1 MPTDRVLIFREKAFP
16 AYFGDDGSVDVASVL
31 SARSR
36 RVESLGA
43 AEMAAALAAGTG
55 GLAVFATGSFAPL
68 DAWPALL
75 DHLRAGGHLL
85 WLGGPPLETALAR
98 RERGRFTR
106 EGPDGALRDAL
117 GIAAVADVPAEAIA
131 RYALPAEGGE
141 NPFDAAALA
150 ALPVEASSS
159 LVIRS
164 RNPGQSGGERVL
176 AVRAL
181 AHGIG
186 FDGLVRSAPIVTLD
200 RLSGEGAGS
209 RAVFVTFSGRRLA
222 PLVPILPAL
231 ADHALRG
238 ASELWVEPELAT
250 YYSGEKPAVRIAW
263 RTPGRSKAV
272 RLKIRVQRD
281 ERGEPLA
288 TAEATARSGV
298 VTPGAAEFRVSL
310 PFEAAPGL
318 YRVFA
323 DVEDEGGSPLGSL
336 RTGFFG
342 FDEELLA
349 RQTRLRADGRYFFGA
364 EPEVVP
370 LLGATYHDLEWGES
384 FFLHPNP
391 DRWERDFAD
400 LRAIG
405 LNTVRTGLRSGW
417 ADVMGEDQ
425 MFREESLRAFDAFF
439 HAAAAH
445 GLQVIFSLFSVSPD
459 AWGAGHPYLS
469 QVRIACQRTFVEVV
483 SRRFRDH
490 KHVSFDLVEA
500 PAYASRRRPCG
511 EAAPYGDA
519 EERDAWAKFLESR
532 HGDPASAARA
542 WGATSFA
549 TPPDFSA
556 SAPPGRASR
565 RSAGE
570 ASDFRFFAQEAFS
583 SWADAMAGAMRK
595 KGRHLVTVSQSPAE
609 VTGRPAPAFFHPAL
623 DFTVAEAPGDAE
635 DLLFDILAARMPQ
648 KPCLVGDPACPAA
661 AFADERPAPRG
672 EGAARDRLERK
683 TVLALVAASAGV
695 VDGEWHAD
703 PSTKG
708 RLFGPVR
715 SDGSCAP
722 EVEVYSS
729 AAKFLRTV
737 APFVGEPR
745 PEDVFVVLSHS
756 AIFGRRDGAA
766 ALVSARRAIRAFQ
779 QQTGREAALVPEG
792 RVKDV
797 GRRRLFV
804 LPSVGRLSEDAWKML
819 LRSVRGGSRLLV
831 SGPFGRDEY
840 GTDRSR
846 LAAFD
851 IDSAPEPVAREE
863 LFRLGR
869 RPLAL
874 RYDDGARDLAEKDVV
889 ARRGRAARRRGDLL
903 EFDHGLGKI
912 LYSTLPFEANGSR
925 SALGALYE
933 FACRWAGVET
943 VYRVK
948 ERDPGVLVR
957 AVAYGRSRLYGIVSE
972 TSEVRA
978 VEILDR
984 TAGARVRTFIEP
996 GRANLILVRDSGEI
1010 IKMREA

>member
-16 AYFGDDGSVDVASVL
+16 AFFGDDGAVDLASVL
-31 SARSR
+31 AAKSR
-36 RVESLGA
+36 RPEPLPVG
-43 AEMAAALAAGTG
+43 EMAAALASGTG
-55 GLAVFATGSFAPL
+55 GLAVFATGSFAPFDL
-68 DAWPALL
+68 WPAFL
-75 DHLRAGGHLL
+75 DHVRAGGHLL
-85 WLGGPPLETALAR
+85 WLGGPPAETALAR

-106 EGPDGALRDAL
+106 EGPDGALREAL
-117 GIAAVADVPAEAIA
+117 GIAAVASVPAERIA

-150 ALPVEASSS
+150 ALPVEPSFS

-164 RNPGQSGGERVL
+164 NRDGAR
-176 AVRAL
+176 VRAIRPL

-186 FDGLVRSAPIVTLD
+186 FDGLVRSAPIVTID
-200 RLSGEGAGS
+200 RLEGEGAGG
-209 RAVFVTFSGRRLA
+209 RMVFVTLAGRRLA
-222 PLVPILPAL
+222 PLVPILPLL

-250 YYSGEKPAVRIAW
+250 YYAGEKPAVRVAW
-263 RTPGRSKAV
+263 RTPGRSKEV
-272 RLKIRVQRD
+272 RLRIRVQRD

-288 TAEATARSGV
+288 AAEATARSGV
-298 VTPGAAEFRVSL
+298 SSPGASDFRVTL

-323 DVEDEGGSPLGSL
+323 DVEDAGGSPLGSL

-349 RQTRLRADGRYFFGA
+349 RQTRLRADGRYFYGA
-364 EPEVVP
+364 EPEAVP
-370 LLGATYHDLEWGES
+370 LLGATYHDIEWGER

-445 GLQVIFSLFSVSPD
+445 GLQVIFSLFSVAPD
-459 AWGAGHPYLS
+459 PWGSGHPYLS
-469 QVRIACQRTFVEVV
+469 QGRIACQRTFVEVV

-490 KHVSFDLVEA
+490 KHVAFDLVES
-500 PAYASRRRPCG
+500 PAFASRRRPCA

-532 HGDPASAARA
+532 HGDPAAVARA
-542 WGATSFA
+542 WGRPALA
-549 TPPDFSA
+549 PPPDFS
-556 SAPPGRASR
+556 SFAPPGRASR
-565 RSAGE
+565 RAGG
-570 ASDFRFFAQEAFS
+570 AATDFRFFAQEAFS

-609 VTGRPAPAFFHPAL
+609 ESARPSPAFFHPAV
-623 DFTVAEAPGDAE
+623 DFTVAAAPGDAE
-635 DLLFDILAARMPQ
+635 DLLFEILAARMPQ
-648 KPCLVGDPACPAA
+648 KPCLVGEPACPAGA
-661 AFADERPAPRG
+661 PGASPVSPAR
-672 EGAARDRLERK
+672 EEASRDRLERK
-683 TVLALVAASAGV
+683 IVVALVASGAGV

-703 PSTKG
+703 PSILG
-708 RLFGPVR
+708 RLLGPVR
-715 SDGSCAP
+715 SDGSFAAD
-722 EVEVYSS
+722 VEVFAA
-729 AAKFLRTV
+729 AAKFLRAV
-737 APFVGEPR
+737 APFVSEPR
-745 PEDVFVVLSHS
+745 PEDVFVVLAHS
-756 AIFGRRDGAA
+756 AVFGRPGGEA
-766 ALVSARRAIRAFQ
+766 ALRSARRAIRAFQ
-779 QQTGREAALVPEG
+779 QQTGREASVVPEG

-804 LPSVGRLSEDAWKML
+804 LPSVPRLSEDAWKAL

-831 SGPFGRDEY
+831 SGPIGRDEY
-840 GTDRSR
+840 GVDRGR

-851 IDSAPEPVAREE
+851 IESAPAPVAQEE

-874 RYDDGARDLAEKDVV
+874 RYDDGARAFAEKDVV
-889 ARRGRAARRRGDLL
+889 ARRGRAARRRGDLF
-903 EFDHGLGKI
+903 EFDHGLGKV

-925 SALGALYE
+925 SAVGALYE

-957 AVAYGRSRLYGIVSE
+957 AVAYGRSRLYGLVSE